1 MKKIQ
6 SKLLFLFAF
15 WPLALAVLFNISACG
30 CGTAS
35 TKSNEELYKKFRTGH
50 FKYADEARFGDFVI
64 TRTADS
70 QVDSGALTQLVVKFD
85 LEWETDTSYVLKYKE
100 TLANPQNIQLPD
112 LTGMNRHCYMT
123 EPDDTSYLEVSTSSL
138 TLDTQIIMTRIVLRK

>member
-1 MKKIQ
+1 M
-6 SKLLFLFAF
+6 FAF
-15 WPLALAVLFNISACG
+15 WPLAMAILFNITACG
-30 CGTAS
+30 GINPNSTAS
-35 TKSNEELYKKFRTGH
+35 FDKFRTGH

-70 QVDSGALTQLVVKFD
+70 QVDSGTLTQLVVKFD

-100 TLANPQNIQLPD
+100 TLANPQSIQLPD